1 MKKLILISIFFL
13 VPYAGLKSQT
23 TLSIEHRTAYYYASF
38 FDGGGYFDNS
48 SDEVGMWANTA
59 ISKQTAL
66 WRQLKTTGNNTG
78 SLRPMQTGDKMT
90 ITVAAKRARGRIGC
104 ALLSSPIVGGSWAN
118 RESNYAISVNL
129 DGPLNTGSF
138 WGNWYIKFKDGG
150 TSSTNFGGTEST
162 FYNYTFEFILTSS
175 DRMNVN
181 IYDNNGHSYSFY
193 DIQVNNTNPITDYSI
208 YLEDDNNGS
217 SNQNIYWKPTSSM
230 MNTGLLTIGQSN
242 TSYTISTSIT
252 DGLEANSTSS
262 VSVNALTKS
271 GTGTIILEANSPYS
285 GATTISAGT
294 LELQAN
300 LANSDVTVVNGAT
313 LRVNGTDVTVKSLT
327 VNAGGNVEIEPGK
340 SLTVTGTFV
349 NSGTLTIK
357 SDATAT
363 GSLIVNGTVS
373 GNVTIERYIAAWG
386 SGTQGWHF
394 LSAPVAGQDFQPEFV
409 PNPPTTSEDFYLWDE
424 PNSQWVN
431 SKLGSGPFTFNEAS
445 FGTEFVTGKGY
456 LVSYASNVTKNFTG
470 VPNNSDV
477 SNIALTYTSTSAAK
491 GWNLLGNPFPSGL
504 TWNVSSWKPGN
515 TIISGTA
522 KIVNSLNASYEDI
535 TGGEIIPAMNGFL
548 VYTSAATTLSIP
560 EESRTHSNNW
570 YKQGN
575 ELEKL
580 VLKVIDLDGQT
591 AQKTQLIL
599 NPEATS
605 GFDFLYDSEFLPFL
619 APSLYTVVEGK
630 QLSTNSIP
638 SITGNMH
645 VPVHFVKNNGTNF
658 MLEAEN
664 IAAFGTEV
672 NLVDNKTGQITN
684 LYQNPSYSFTAENG
698 DEPERFE
705 LHFGLVSLSELPQPT
720 PLKAYIT
727 NGKLYFPLQGDAT
740 LEMIDLLGRMLM
752 NTKVS
757 GNGLTSKTMELP
769 AGVYMVQLSYSN
781 IRQTAKVVVK

>member
-1 MKKLILISIFFL
+1 MKKVSFLFLIQVLLSICLF
-13 VPYAGLKSQT
+13 SQT
-23 TLSIEHRTAYYYASF
+23 TYDWLDTAP
-38 FDGGGYFDNS
+38 D
-48 SDEVGMWANTA
+48 
-59 ISKQTAL
+59 
-66 WRQLKTTGNNTG
+66 
-78 SLRPMQTGDKMT
+78 
-90 ITVAAKRARGRIGC
+90 
-104 ALLSSPIVGGSWAN
+104 
-118 RESNYAISVNL
+118 
-129 DGPLNTGSF
+129 
-138 WGNWYIKFKDGG
+138 GNWKQGSGG
-150 TSSTNFGGTEST
+150 ARWNPGGLWDEPPFG
-162 FYNYTFEFILTSS
+162 IL
-175 DRMNVN
+175 RF
-181 IYDNNGHSYSFY
+181 NNNH
-193 DIQVNNTNPITDYSI
+193 QLVMVNNVAGEYFQHQ
-208 YLEDDNNGS
+208 LMFGS
-217 SNQNIYWKPTSSM
+217 SNTVSRSISGNAIRLFDFGTADPKINNLSTGHHTLSINISGDGDSGDPLEINPISGDLTFSGTIDNKGAGIIIYGDNQKTVTFSGDI
-230 MNTGLLTIGQSN
+230 TGLGGFTIQQH
-242 TSYTISTSIT
+242 SI
-252 DGLEANSTSS
+252 A
-262 VSVNALTKS
+262 VFS
-271 GTGTIILEANSPYS
+271 GTNKSYS

-300 LANSDVTVVNGAT
+300 LANSDLTVVNGAT

-535 TGGEIIPAMNGFL
+535 TGVEIIPAMNGFL
-548 VYTSAATTLSIP
+548 VYNSAATSLSIP
-560 EESRTHSNNW
+560 EDSRTHSNNW

-740 LEMIDLLGRMLM
+740 LEVIDLLGRMLM